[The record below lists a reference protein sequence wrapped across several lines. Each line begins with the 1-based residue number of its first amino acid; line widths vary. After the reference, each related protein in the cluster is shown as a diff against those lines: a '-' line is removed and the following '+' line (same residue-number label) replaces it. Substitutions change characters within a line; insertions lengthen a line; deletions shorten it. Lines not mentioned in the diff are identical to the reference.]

1 MASINIKQET
11 RLCTV
16 NGEPG
21 YFHCWEH
28 YSKPI
33 EPSSFIGGAPAG
45 IFSEVFGIIEFAD
58 RVERVDPTNI
68 KFCDE
73 ENAILNDMVKYMKG
87 RKND

>member
-16 NGEPG
+16 NGESG
-21 YFHCWEH
+21 YFHHWGYY
-28 YSKPI
+28 YSKYPLEVGPI
-33 EPSSFIGGAPAG
+33 EIPSGVYG
-45 IFSEVFGIIEFAD
+45 IVEFAD

-73 ENAILNDMVKYMKG
+73 ENAILNEMVKYIKE
-87 RKND
+87 NEE